1 MNEHRTSLFPR
12 SLATAALTLVV
23 ATAGVPALA
32 ATQNDATETMTVSDS
47 WTNTNM
53 AQLAASSG
61 RLLLERIETAKNM
74 IDSGHVQ
81 AARDE
86 LSAAED
92 TAGAIE
98 TMMPFIVVVDQIRDA
113 KNKLLAEDTDQ
124 FQDDLIPIYARL
136 DEMSIYA
143 PQVAK
148 NAKGQLRHAERQAAS
163 GNTEEAGKAMDSVSD
178 YLTDSTV
185 YMPVDYVNSQVAVA
199 RIALSGDA
207 PDAAVAKRAIQNAE
221 QSLVTVVTTYKGDQT
236 S

>member
-1 MNEHRTSLFPR
+1 MNQHYRVIIPR
-12 SLATAALTLVV
+12 SLAIAALALAGT
-23 ATAGVPALA
+23 TAGTSALA
-32 ATQNDATETMTVSDS
+32 KTSDDLTETMTVSDS
-47 WTNTNM
+47 WTDANM
-53 AQLAASSG
+53 EQLAASSG
-61 RLLLERIETAKNM
+61 RLLLERIQTAKNM

-86 LSAAED
+86 LAAAED

-98 TMMPFIVVVDQIRDA
+98 TMMPFIVVVDQIKNA
-113 KNKLLAEDTDQ
+113 KDKLLAENTDE

-143 PQVAK
+143 PEVAK
-148 NAKGQLRHAERQAAS
+148 QAKGRLKRAERQAAG
-163 GNTEEAGKAMDSVSD
+163 GNTEEAGKSMDSVSD
-178 YLTDSTV
+178 YLTASTV

-207 PDAAVAKRAIQNAE
+207 PDAAVARRAIENAQ
-221 QSLVTVVTTYKGDQT
+221 QSLVTVVTTFKGDQT

>member
-1 MNEHRTSLFPR
+1 MNDHCTFLTPR

-23 ATAGVPALA
+23 ATAGLPVLA
-32 ATQNDATETMTVSDS
+32 KTQDDLTETVTVSDN
-47 WTNTNM
+47 WADTNM
-53 AQLAASSG
+53 AELAASSG

-86 LSAAED
+86 LAAAED

-113 KNKLLAEDTDQ
+113 KNTLLAENTDQ

-143 PQVAK
+143 PEVAK
-148 NAKGQLRHAERQAAS
+148 HAKGQIRHAERQAAS
-163 GNTEEAGKAMDSVSD
+163 GNTQEAGKAMDSASD
-178 YLTDSTV
+178 YLTASTV

-207 PDAAVAKRAIQNAE
+207 PDAAVAKRAIQNAQ
-221 QSLVTVVTTYKGDQT
+221 QSLVTVVTTFKGDQT